1 MGCSFG
7 AFRLRDV
14 TKRRLHCLLVACLAL
29 VLAFMVLSPLVQ
41 ASLLLLAVVSASLL
55 RASLVSSSLVMG
67 SLVWAR
73 AVASSLAVC
82 SLMLPSFVT
91 FCPALSWPKI
101 A

>member
-1 MGCSFG
+1 M
-7 AFRLRDV
+7 AHW
-14 TKRRLHCLLVACLAL
+14 KHHLHCLLVACLAL
-29 VLAFMVLSPLVQ
+29 VWAFMVLSPVVQ
-41 ASLLLLAVVSASLL
+41 ASLLLLPV
-55 RASLVSSSLVMG
+55 VSSSLVMG

-82 SLMLPSFVT
+82 SLMLPGFVT